1 MSCFSVTL
9 IEVLLN
15 NMPAMFVSINSLA
28 PKTNCWQ
35 TIKVCNFWEKQNN
48 ASLPNLLLQSI
59 LMAFVKLKP
68 LLKIAKC
75 TGKLKTR
82 SIRDKNSVI

>member
-15 NMPAMFVSINSLA
+15 NMPAMFMSINSLA

-35 TIKVCNFWEKQNN
+35 AIKVGNLWEKQKN
-48 ASLPNLLLQSI
+48 ASLPNLLLQSV
-59 LMAFVKLKP
+59 LMAFIKLKP
-68 LLKIAKC
+68 LSKIAKC
-75 TGKLKTR
+75 TGKLKTW
-82 SIRDKNSVI
+82 SISNKNSAI